1 MSELKPV
8 FYRIKD
14 GQVRR
19 ISEEAL
25 DEPGPLVCYLSI
37 DDFYRFGPQLG
48 VDVALAQELQR
59 DAERMRSS
67 VDVFED
73 YSVAII
79 DLLNI
84 TDVDGDRD
92 RLLFL
97 VSKDRLILV
106 KLIDLDDSVSRMI
119 EAALNR
125 FGRNLT
131 LEKVIYSV
139 LERFLSGGSPVM
151 EDIDHEILDLEQ
163 RLVAGE
169 VSKDFSKTIYDFR
182 KRLTLMRNYYEQLVD
197 IGEEL
202 EENEN
207 EIFDA
212 EYLNYFRLFT
222 SKAERLAAA
231 AQLKSETLVHLREAL
246 DAELNYNINQVMK
259 LFTVITTIFMPL
271 TLIVGWY
278 GMNFRHMPELDHPL
292 GYPGVIIVSVLMV
305 LLIVLWFKRKKL
317 M

>member
-1 MSELKPV
+1 MSELRPA
-8 FYRIKD
+8 FYRISE
-14 GQVRR
+14 GQVHRV
-19 ISEEAL
+19 SEGEL
-25 DEPGPLVCYLSI
+25 GEPGPLVCYLSLQ
-37 DDFYRFGPQLG
+37 DFYRLGPQLG
-48 VDVALAQELQR
+48 VDVALAKELQQG
-59 DAERMRSS
+59 AERMRSS
-67 VDVFED
+67 VDVFEA

-79 DLLNI
+79 DLLDI
-84 TDVDGDRD
+84 SDVEGDRD

-97 VSKDRLILV
+97 VTRDRFILV
-106 KLIDLDDSVSRMI
+106 KLVDLDDSVSRLF

-131 LEKVIYSV
+131 MEKVIYSV
-139 LERFLSGGSPVM
+139 LERFLDGGSPMM
-151 EDIDHEILDLEQ
+151 EEIDHEILDLER

-169 VSKDFSKTIYDFR
+169 VSKDFSQTIYDFR

-207 EIFDA
+207 EIFEA

-231 AQLKSETLVHLREAL
+231 AQMKSETLVHLREAL
-246 DAELNYNINQVMK
+246 DAELNYNINQVMR
-259 LFTVITTIFMPL
+259 LFTVITAIFLPL

-278 GMNFRHMPELDHPL
+278 GMNFRNMPELDHPM
-292 GYPGVIIVSVLMV
+292 GYPTVIIVSVVTV
-305 LLIVLWFKRKKL
+305 LLIVLWFKRRKL